1 MRWAYAGLLVIP
13 LIDALLLVPIATTI
27 GFAPTVLLVVLTGL
41 IGMLLVR
48 AEGRYTLRRI
58 RDRLQRGEL
67 PAEEVFDGGLL
78 LVAAAFLLTPGV
90 VTDALGFLLVI
101 PITRR
106 PIRSV
111 LQTYVVVP
119 LIDRELDGML
129 TGNIYVGGV
138 PDGRGDI
145 GPGPGGVG
153 PGPGGPGPG
162 GPGPHGG
169 GRSGGPGSPGRDD
182 DLDPDDATPIDFDE

>member
-1 MRWAYAGLLVIP
+1 MRWVYLSVLLIP
-13 LIDALLLVPIATTI
+13 LIDALLLVPIATQI

-48 AEGRYTLRRI
+48 AEGRYTIRKL

-67 PAEEVFDGGLL
+67 PAEQVFDGALL

-101 PITRR
+101 PITRG
-106 PIRSV
+106 PIRRV
-111 LQTYVVVP
+111 LQTYVVSP
-119 LIDRELDGML
+119 YIDRELDGL
-129 TGNIYVGGV
+129 LSGQIYVGGV
-138 PDGRGDI
+138 PGGNPG
-145 GPGPGGVG
+145 GPGAPG

-162 GPGPHGG
+162 GPGPGPG
-169 GRSGGPGSPGRDD
+169 PGPGSRGSGGSDD
-182 DLDPDDATPIDFDE
+182 EFDPDDATSIDFNDE